1 MGYSVQV
8 CFATGQADANLLP
21 ILSSNTKLEKVI
33 MLTTPTMKKN
43 AEWFK
48 SALRSV
54 VPVEIIPLKND
65 LDVKEIYE
73 KLGEILPEYEG
84 RVIFN
89 LTGGT
94 KLMTIDTFI
103 VCSTLDIPFFYL
115 ELQTFKL
122 YYFEKFPLGIGNE
135 PKIVPI
141 GSEVMGTARYIKT
154 FLEARGY
161 QTNRIQEW
169 GRPTEDQRKYFD
181 FVMQRCSE
189 ERQKKLMEGIKPL
202 NKAASEVKENNS
214 SELEAPVDL
223 TENLNWFLDEIISLD
238 WVKFIKKPYERKG
251 KLVFKNKEVA
261 EFLAGGWFELYC
273 ARILKELNVSTKI
286 FHGEIEKEGIKN
298 ELDAIFL
305 LNGKLHLIEVKT
317 SNLKIEPKARDILYK
332 LDSLRRSIG
341 GSSSKACVLSLE
353 EIERNARERAESLN
367 IALIQGVAGRDSEI
381 KRQLKSWINQ

>member
-1 MGYSVQV
+1 
-8 CFATGQADANLLP
+8 
-21 ILSSNTKLEKVI
+21 
-33 MLTTPTMKKN
+33 
-43 AEWFK
+43 
-48 SALRSV
+48 
-54 VPVEIIPLKND
+54 
-65 LDVKEIYE
+65 
-73 KLGEILPEYEG
+73 
-84 RVIFN
+84 
-89 LTGGT
+89 
-94 KLMTIDTFI
+94 MTIDTFI
-103 VCSTLDIPFFYL
+103 VCSSLDIPFFYL

-122 YYFEKFPLGIGNE
+122 YYFEKFPLNIGNE

-141 GSEVMGTARYIKT
+141 SSDVMGTARYIKT

-169 GRPTEDQRKYFD
+169 GRPTEDQKKYFD

-202 NKAASEVKENNS
+202 NKAASEGKENNS

-353 EIERNARERAESLN
+353 EIEHNARERAESLN